1 MAKRIVGI
9 AIALAFLLFFALTPP
24 PEGLAVAAWHVF
36 GVLFSSVIMWLFDI
50 FPKMI
55 VTLYVCA
62 ACVAVG
68 CYDSMSEV
76 LKSFMT
82 SASIMVLGSF
92 FLAGML
98 SQTNIPLRLVGFLVR
113 FTKDSGRAFLLVILA
128 TCALISSF
136 CDDMTAATI
145 VYTFV
150 VSLFGIERRVVTD
163 ENRSLRAAMM
173 IGIPLAA
180 YAGGCITPV
189 GAPSNVVAI
198 ELLRAT
204 AGVDITFLQWF
215 LIMIPLSWF
224 IVLVLWGFLCLTLR
238 PEPLDPATYRKIRE
252 ATSLGRWTAV
262 EKKSLAIF
270 LGMVALWFAGS
281 AVPLLSSPMVVIIGA
296 IVMYLPG
303 VDVMVPERFQK
314 IASWDLFFLL
324 PGVMVMATVIE
335 RSGLIQWLVDNAFA
349 VLAGLP
355 VPLTLFL
362 ACLVLFLI
370 RVLIPAGPPVTILAI
385 PALIGIGAVAGIH
398 PVVMTCVGVVW
409 GTICF
414 MLPIDILRAY
424 TYDAGQFTVRQMWK
438 AEVPTVVVSL
448 VFSTV
453 YLPVAVGMVFPG

>member
-1 MAKRIVGI
+1 MTKRIVGI
-9 AIALAFLLFFALTPP
+9 AIAMAFLLFFALTPP
-24 PEGLAVAAWHVF
+24 PEGLAVPAWHVF

-62 ACVAVG
+62 ACVVVG
-68 CYDSMSEV
+68 CYDSMSEA

-98 SQTNIPLRLVGFLVR
+98 SQTNIPLRLVGFLTR
-113 FTKDSGRAFLLVILA
+113 FTKDSGKAFLLVILA
-128 TCALISSF
+128 TCTLISSF

-150 VSLFGIERRVVTD
+150 VSLFGIERRVVVE
-163 ENRSLRAAMM
+163 ENRALRAAMM

-215 LIMIPLSWF
+215 LIMIPISWF
-224 IVLVLWGFLCLTLR
+224 IVIVLWAFLCLTLR

-252 ATSLGRWTAV
+252 ATSLGPWTAV
-262 EKKSLAIF
+262 EKKSLAVF

-281 AVPLLSSPMVVIIGA
+281 AVPILSSPMVVIIGA

-303 VDVMVPERFQK
+303 VDLMVPERFQK

-335 RSGLIQWLVDNAFA
+335 RSGLIQWLIDNAFTA
-349 VLAGLP
+349 LSGLP
-355 VPLTLFL
+355 VPVTLFL

-370 RVLIPAGPPVTILAI
+370 RVFIPAGPPVTILAI

-398 PVVMTCVGVVW
+398 PVTMTCIGVVW

-424 TYDAGQFTVRQMWK
+424 TYDAGQFTVRQMWR
-438 AEVPTVVVSL
+438 AEVPTVLISL
-448 VFSTV
+448 AFTTF
-453 YLPVAVGMVFPG
+453 YMPLAVGLAFPG

>member
-1 MAKRIVGI
+1 MTKRIVGI
-9 AIALAFLLFFALTPP
+9 AIAMAFLLFFALTPP
-24 PEGLAVAAWHVF
+24 PEGLAVPAWHVF

-62 ACVAVG
+62 ACVVVG
-68 CYDSMSEV
+68 CYDSMSEA

-98 SQTNIPLRLVGFLVR
+98 SQTNIPLRLVGFLTR
-113 FTKDSGRAFLLVILA
+113 FTKDSGKAFLLVILA
-128 TCALISSF
+128 TCTLISSF

-150 VSLFGIERRVVTD
+150 VSLFGIERRVVVE
-163 ENRSLRAAMM
+163 ENRALRAAMM

-215 LIMIPLSWF
+215 LIMIPISWF
-224 IVLVLWGFLCLTLR
+224 IVLVLWAFLCLTLR

-252 ATSLGRWTAV
+252 ATSLGPWTAV
-262 EKKSLAIF
+262 EKKSLAVF
-270 LGMVALWFAGS
+270 LGMVVLWFAGS
-281 AVPLLSSPMVVIIGA
+281 AVPILSSPMVVIIGA

-303 VDVMVPERFQK
+303 VDLMVPERFQK

-335 RSGLIQWLVDNAFA
+335 RSGLIQWLIDNAFTA
-349 VLAGLP
+349 LSGLP
-355 VPLTLFL
+355 MPVTLFL

-370 RVLIPAGPPVTILAI
+370 RVFIPAGPPVTILAI

-398 PVVMTCVGVVW
+398 PVTMTCIGVVW

-424 TYDAGQFTVRQMWK
+424 TYDAGQFTVRQMWR
-438 AEVPTVVVSL
+438 AEVPTVLISL
-448 VFSTV
+448 AFTTF
-453 YLPVAVGMVFPG
+453 YMPLAVGLAFPG

>member
-1 MAKRIVGI
+1 MTKRIVGI
-9 AIALAFLLFFALTPP
+9 AIAMAFLLFFALTPP
-24 PEGLAVAAWHVF
+24 PEGLAVPAWHVF

-62 ACVAVG
+62 ACVVVG
-68 CYDSMSEV
+68 CYDSMSEA

-98 SQTNIPLRLVGFLVR
+98 SQTNIPLRLVGFLTR
-113 FTKDSGRAFLLVILA
+113 FTKDSGKAFLLVILA
-128 TCALISSF
+128 TCTLISSF

-150 VSLFGIERRVVTD
+150 VSLFGIERRVVVE
-163 ENRSLRAAMM
+163 ENRALRAAMM

-215 LIMIPLSWF
+215 LIMIPISWF
-224 IVLVLWGFLCLTLR
+224 IVIVLWAFLCLTLR

-252 ATSLGRWTAV
+252 ATSLGPWTAA
-262 EKKSLAIF
+262 EKKSLAVF

-281 AVPLLSSPMVVIIGA
+281 AVPILSSPMVVIIGA

-303 VDVMVPERFQK
+303 VDLMVPERFQK

-335 RSGLIQWLVDNAFA
+335 RSSLIQWLIDNAFTA
-349 VLAGLP
+349 LSGLP
-355 VPLTLFL
+355 MPVTLFL

-370 RVLIPAGPPVTILAI
+370 RVFIPAGPPVTILAI

-398 PVVMTCVGVVW
+398 PVTMTCIGVVW

-424 TYDAGQFTVRQMWK
+424 TYDAGQFTVRQMWR
-438 AEVPTVVVSL
+438 AEVPTVLISL
-448 VFSTV
+448 AFTTF
-453 YLPVAVGMVFPG
+453 YMPLAVGLAFPG